1 MKRIPLDQATPGM
14 TLAKPVTN
22 ATGLT
27 VLAAGTALDQDLIGR
42 LERMN
47 LTAIY
52 VEGSA
57 DAQGGLS
64 LAEQEQR
71 LTRRFR
77 QVADDPVQQLIHDA
91 VRHHLR
97 ATYAVLPQ
105 GQGPGQDGTMGGAA

>member
-1 MKRIPLDQATPGM
+1 M

-27 VLAAGTALDQDLIGR
+27 ILATGTVLDQDLIRR

-47 LTAIY
+47 LAAVY
-52 VEGSA
+52 VEGTA
-57 DAQGGLS
+57 DQRGGLS
-64 LAEQEQR
+64 LAEQEHQ
-71 LTRRFR
+71 LARRFR
-77 QVADDPVQQLIHDA
+77 KVAEDPVQQMIREA

-105 GQGPGQDGTMGGAA
+105 GQPQAPAGEGAVGGGA